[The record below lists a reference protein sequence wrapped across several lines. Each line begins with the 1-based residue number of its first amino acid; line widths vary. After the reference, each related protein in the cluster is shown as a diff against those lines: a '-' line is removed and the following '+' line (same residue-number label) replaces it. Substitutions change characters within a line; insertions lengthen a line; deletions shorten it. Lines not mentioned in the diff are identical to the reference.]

1 MVLFDRI
8 NKYTIYVIIV
18 IIIDNINII
27 ELLKILLKLLKFPVT
42 IKCFIIPIN
51 NTDHQFLNDRK
62 FIKL

>member
-27 ELLKILLKLLKFPVT
+27 EIILI

>member
-27 ELLKILLKLLKFPVT
+27 EIIKISCHDKIFH
-42 IKCFIIPIN
+42 
-51 NTDHQFLNDRK
+51 NTDK
-62 FIKL
+62 

>member
-27 ELLKILLKLLKFPVT
+27 EIIKISCHDKMFHNIDK
-42 IKCFIIPIN
+42 
-51 NTDHQFLNDRK
+51 
-62 FIKL
+62 

>member
-27 ELLKILLKLLKFPVT
+27 EIIKISCHDKMFY
-42 IKCFIIPIN
+42 
-51 NTDHQFLNDRK
+51 NTDK
-62 FIKL
+62 

>member
-27 ELLKILLKLLKFPVT
+27 EIIKISCHDKMFH
-42 IKCFIIPIN
+42 
-51 NTDHQFLNDRK
+51 NTDK
-62 FIKL
+62 